1 MRFRVFIFV
10 AVALFAAT
18 PLAGA
23 VAHPYPVSGNATE
36 GLHAL
41 DGFDWH

>member
-23 VAHPYPVSGNATE
+23 VAHPYPVSGNAAE
-36 GLHAL
+36 GQHAL